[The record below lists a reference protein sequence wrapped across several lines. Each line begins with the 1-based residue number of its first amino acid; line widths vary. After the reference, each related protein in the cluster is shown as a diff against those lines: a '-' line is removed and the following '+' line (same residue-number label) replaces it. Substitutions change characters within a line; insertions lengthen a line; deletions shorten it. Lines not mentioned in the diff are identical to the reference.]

1 MADENPMAHRDVPD
15 LPADIDPDVEDQAL
29 VLDRLLVHW
38 PTQLQESD
46 LRRELQLGED
56 DFDHR
61 DRVDRAVV
69 QLQWAGLALRSGA
82 VVVPTRASLHFHML
96 NAESTV
102 DL

>member
-1 MADENPMAHRDVPD
+1 MANQNPMAHSATPAGDD
-15 LPADIDPDVEDQAL
+15 LQDQAL

-38 PTQLQESD
+38 PTHLQEAD
-46 LRRELQLGED
+46 LQRELQLGDD

-69 QLQWAGLALRSGA
+69 SLHWGGLALRSGP
-82 VVVPTRASLHFHML
+82 VVIPTRAALHYHEL
-96 NAESTV
+96 SGCGAA

>member
-1 MADENPMAHRDVPD
+1 MADQNPMAHGADNADED
-15 LPADIDPDVEDQAL
+15 LQDQAL

-38 PTQLQESD
+38 PTHLQEAD
-46 LRRELQLGED
+46 LQRELQLGDD

-69 QLQWAGLALRSGA
+69 HLHWAGLALRSGP
-82 VVVPTRASLHFHML
+82 VVIPTRAALHFHEL
-96 NAESTV
+96 SNCGAA